1 MSIDHVLAVV
11 PVTDIERS
19 HEWYV
24 RLLGREPDNHPMP
37 TLIEWRVVDRGW
49 VQVTLDAARAGSAL
63 LNLAVDDLSTHV
75 AQLAGRGLE
84 PGEIVSANKGVRLCS
99 IDDPDRNLVTMIGG
113 FRERY

>member
-37 TLIEWRVVDRGW
+37 TLIEWQVVDRGW
-49 VQVTLDAARAGSAL
+49 VQVTRDATRAGSAL
-63 LNLAVDDLSTHV
+63 LNLAVDDLSSHV
-75 AQLAGRGLE
+75 AQLAGPGPRARGDRVGEQGRPAVLDRRSGPQ
-84 PGEIVSANKGVRLCS
+84 PGHA
-99 IDDPDRNLVTMIGG
+99 DRRIP
-113 FRERY
+113 